1 MKFEKSLIPA
11 ILIKRYKRFL
21 ADVKLENNEII
32 TVHCPNPGSM
42 LGLQEEGQKCW
53 ISLSENKKRKLPY
66 TLEMVEVADGEEST
80 LVGINTNL
88 PNKLAYEAI
97 TEGKIPK
104 LDGYNDIKREVP
116 YGDSS
121 RIDLLLQ
128 KEGKPD
134 CYVEVKNVTL
144 MREKGL
150 YEFPDC
156 KTERGAKH
164 LRELAKQAKHG
175 KRAVMLYI
183 IQRQDGNA
191 FKLACDI
198 DPNYNKEFEEAKNAG
213 VEAYALACR
222 LSVDGI
228 VVQDK
233 IPIVQNT

>member
-1 MKFEKSLIPA
+1 M
-11 ILIKRYKRFL
+11 
-21 ADVKLENNEII
+21 
-32 TVHCPNPGSM
+32 
-42 LGLQEEGQKCW
+42 
-53 ISLSENKKRKLPY
+53 
-66 TLEMVEVADGEEST
+66 
-80 LVGINTNL
+80 
-88 PNKLAYEAI
+88 
-97 TEGKIPK
+97 
-104 LDGYNDIKREVP
+104 P

-164 LRELAKQAKHG
+164 LRELAKQAKQG

-198 DPNYNKEFEEAKNAG
+198 DPNYNKEFEEAKKAG

-222 LSVDGI
+222 LSVDEI